1 MTKLVVMGVAG
12 CGKSSLGQALAA
24 ARARPYI
31 EGDAHHSAASI
42 AKMRGGTA
50 LTDADRSG
58 WLARLGQMLAAQAD
72 GTVLACSALK
82 KAYRDQLRQANAGL
96 GFVFLDISRDL
107 SLERVAA
114 RGDAHLFPV
123 SLVDSQFA
131 ALESPVGEA
140 GVLRV
145 DAGLPPEQQLSLV
158 LAWLQAQEGA
168 QQ

>member
-24 ARARPYI
+24 ALGLPYI

-42 AKMRGGTA
+42 AKMRAGIA
-50 LTDADRSG
+50 LTDDDRSG
-58 WLARLGQMLAAQAD
+58 WLDSLGRMLAAQPA
-72 GTVLACSALK
+72 GAVLACSALK
-82 KAYRDQLRQANAGL
+82 KRYREQLRAANPGL
-96 GFVFLDISRDL
+96 RFVFLDISREL
-107 SLERVAA
+107 SLARVAA
-114 RGDAHLFPV
+114 RGDQHLFPV

-131 ALESPVGEA
+131 TLESPLGEA

-145 DAGLPPEQQLSLV
+145 DAGLPPERQLSLV
-158 LAWLQAQEGA
+158 QTWLQAQEGA